1 MSAEELQKITVSIV
15 SHGHGE
21 MVNALTNQLLL
32 LPEVGQ
38 IILTRNIPESTS
50 VVQDARVHYVQN
62 MNPKGFGANHNAAF
76 ELCHLPFYCVLNPD
90 IILQGNPF
98 PQLLGCLIN
107 NSVDLCAPRV
117 VAPNGQLEDSVRHFP
132 TLRSLI
138 QKALGGDDG
147 RYQFELNQQA
157 FAVDWVAG
165 MFLLFSADGFRAVS
179 GFDEQYFLYY
189 EDVDICAR
197 FWRAGKPV
205 FICPSAQVIHAAQR
219 TSHKSFRFMKWH
231 ATSML
236 RYFARYWWRLPRKL
250 VN

>member
-1 MSAEELQKITVSIV
+1 MSAEVPQTITVSIV

-21 MVNALTNQLLL
+21 MVNTLVHQLLL

-38 IILTRNIPESTS
+38 IILTRNIPEGTP
-50 VVQDARVHYVQN
+50 VVQDARVHYIEN
-62 MNPKGFGANHNAAF
+62 TNPKGFGANHNAAF
-76 ELCHLPFYCVLNPD
+76 ALCHLPFYCVLNPD

-98 PQLLGCLIN
+98 PQLLDCVAN

-132 TLRSLI
+132 TLRSLVR
-138 QKALGGDDG
+138 KVLSGDDG
-147 RYQFELNQQA
+147 RYQVQLNQQA

-165 MFLLFSADGFRAVS
+165 MFMLFNADGFRAVG
-179 GFDEQYFLYY
+179 GFDEKYFLYY

-197 FWRAGKPV
+197 LWRTGRSV
-205 FICPSAQVIHAAQR
+205 SVCPSVQVIHDAQR
-219 TSHKSFRFMKWH
+219 ASRINSRHMRWH
-231 ATSML
+231 AASML
-236 RYFARYWWRLPRKL
+236 RYFLKHWWRLPRKL